1 MLHMLEPEDR
11 VPILDLDES
20 VFESCGYK
28 IDWNFLCTKG
38 AVEHMI
44 KQGDGG
50 KIVNISST
58 AGKKG
63 QEKLLS
69 L

>member
-1 MLHMLEPEDR
+1 M
-11 VPILDLDES
+11 PILDLDES
-20 VFESCGYK
+20 VFQRVVDIKLTEL
-28 IDWNFLCTKG
+28 FLCTKG

-63 QEKLLS
+63 QENF
-69 L
+69 